1 MSTATA
7 ATTMAAGNPLRPFRA
22 ILGAGLICGTLD
34 GLSALVLSSGQFVRL
49 FQFIAS
55 ALIGP
60 NSFKGGAATAA
71 LGVGLHYLI
80 ALTATAVYYAASR
93 AMPILL
99 ERALPL
105 GVLYGIAVHLFMQF
119 VVLPMSTLGRRPFNA
134 RSFFIYLAVHMIVV
148 GPTIALSLRRFTR

>member
-1 MSTATA
+1 
-7 ATTMAAGNPLRPFRA
+7 MAAGNLRPVRA

-34 GLSALVLSSGQFVRL
+34 GVSALVLSSGQFVRL

-60 NSFKGGAATAA
+60 NSFKDGAPTVV
-71 LGVGLHYLI
+71 LGIAIHYSI

-99 ERALPL
+99 ARALPF
-105 GVLYGIAVHLFMQF
+105 GILYGIVVHVFMQF
-119 VVLPMSTLGRRPFNA
+119 VGLPLTALGRRPFNA

-148 GPTIALSLRRFTR
+148 GPSIALSLRRFTR